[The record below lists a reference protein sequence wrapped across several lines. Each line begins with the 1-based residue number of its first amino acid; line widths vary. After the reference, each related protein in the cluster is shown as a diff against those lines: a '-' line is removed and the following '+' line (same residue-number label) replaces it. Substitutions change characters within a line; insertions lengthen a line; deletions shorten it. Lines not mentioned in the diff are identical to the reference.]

1 MADIRSVTQHFAV
14 SGQIR
19 PEEVADLGRRFALII
34 NNRPDGEDPDQ
45 PAAADI
51 DRAARDAGVNYVH
64 IPVRGT
70 ANAAQIQQMRVALSS
85 VRGEALAFCRSGTRS
100 ITTWALGEGLAGHP
114 VEDLEAKGRAAGYDL
129 GPTLGNVLPS
139 LRAEQDA
146 G

>member
-1 MADIRSVTQHFAV
+1 MADIKPVTDRFAV

-34 NNRPDGEDPDQ
+34 NNRPDGEDANQ

-51 DRAARDAGVNYVH
+51 DAAARDAGVNYVH
-64 IPVRGT
+64 IPVRGEPT
-70 ANAAQIQQMRVALSS
+70 PDQIRQVRVALSS

-114 VEDLEAKGRAAGYDL
+114 VEDLEAKGRAAGYDIGPAL
-129 GPTLGNVLPS
+129 GSVLPR